1 MVKKIGIL
9 ILTLITLPLLAG
21 VYGILHDQISFTISP
36 EYFTKFKFPQ
46 FQIGL
51 MGKNHPRLSASVV
64 GFFSTWWTG
73 LIIGIIIGLI
83 GLIMPTTKLMRKSI
97 FGASLRTMGIAVG
110 IGLLGILIGKFIIS
124 KLNTEWT
131 IIPNGVTDKSAFLT
145 VGTMHTLSYIGGLI
159 GLTFGVIYQLRLK
172 KVSS

>member
-21 VYGILHDQISFTISP
+21 VYGILHDQISFSISP

-46 FQIGL
+46 FQIGF
-51 MGKNHPRLSASVV
+51 MGQNQPRLSASLV

-73 LIIGIIIGLI
+73 LIIGLVVGLI
-83 GLIMPTTKLMRKSI
+83 GLMMPTTKLMRKSI
-97 FGASLRTMGIAVG
+97 FGASIRTIGIAVG
-110 IGLLGILIGKFIIS
+110 IGLLGILIGEFIIS
-124 KLNTEWT
+124 KLNIEWT
-131 IIPNGVTDKSAFLT
+131 IPKGVTDKNAFLT

-159 GLTFGVIYQLRLK
+159 GLIFGVIYQLRLK
-172 KVSS
+172 KASS